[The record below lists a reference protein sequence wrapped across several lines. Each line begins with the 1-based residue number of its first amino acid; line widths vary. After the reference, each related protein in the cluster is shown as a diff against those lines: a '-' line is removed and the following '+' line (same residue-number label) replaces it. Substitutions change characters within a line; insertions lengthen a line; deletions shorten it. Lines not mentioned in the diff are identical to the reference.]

1 MTTLILVVL
10 CVVVGAMELWAGR
23 QSREQARAFARRVD
37 ELNDQVTKQN
47 SVLVTVGEQLTAE
60 LSRVKRDVLPA
71 LDSRLRD
78 NSGQVEELARLVH
91 QADSYLRS
99 QSGRLQELEQ
109 QRVTLAALRRK
120 LGEMETSVRAV
131 AAGSGAAVAGRVDEA
146 ISRLAEVER
155 GGAEMLE
162 LQRAL
167 TRTLEDVE
175 DVVAELLQYTEGELD
190 SAVSSALAGRPRVGG
205 DGLSVTAT
213 GRLWSRDEQ
222 LQDILGEMYEACL
235 RANGLQVRFRTVED
249 ADGAGPGVPEHRRY
263 FLGGRR
269 MEELAGA
276 FTALLISTGADLPP
290 GGSGAPAGGLS
301 RDPGP
306 SRGRGPG
313 SGRGPG
319 AGSGLGSGRGP
330 GAGSGLGS
338 GRGPGHVV
346 PAGRAPEDE
355 AALKSLLRVLYE
367 SEGAVAQIGPL
378 LAVRTREELVAA
390 VLDPAQSLELENDE
404 VFWDPATAIVRM
416 RRLPAHQLWE
426 LTAWGASA

>member
-1 MTTLILVVL
+1 MTTLVLVVL

-23 QSREQARAFARRVD
+23 QSKEQSRAFARRVD

-47 SVLVTVGEQLTAE
+47 GVLVTVGEQLTAE
-60 LSRVKRDVLPA
+60 LARVKRDVLPA

-91 QADSYLRS
+91 QADSYVRS

-109 QRVTLAALRRK
+109 QRITLAALRRK
-120 LGEMETSVRAV
+120 LGEMENSVRSV
-131 AAGSGAAVAGRVDEA
+131 TAGGGAEVAGRVDEA
-146 ISRLAEVER
+146 VARLAEVER

-175 DVVAELLQYTEGELD
+175 DVVAELLRYTEGELD
-190 SAVSSALAGRPRVGG
+190 SAVASALAGRPRVGG

-213 GRLWSRDEQ
+213 GRLWSRDDQ
-222 LQDILGEMYEACL
+222 LQDILGELYEACL

-249 ADGAGPGVPEHRRY
+249 ADGQGPGAPDHRRY
-263 FLGGRR
+263 FLGGRH

-276 FTALLISTGADLPP
+276 FTALLISTGADLTP
-290 GGSGAPAGGLS
+290 GGAPASFGGRTAGGLS
-301 RDPGP
+301 REP
-306 SRGRGPG
+306 SLR
-313 SGRGPG
+313 
-319 AGSGLGSGRGP
+319 A
-330 GAGSGLGS
+330 
-338 GRGPGHVV
+338 VV

-367 SEGAVAQIGPL
+367 SAGAVAQIGPL

-404 VFWDPATAIVRM
+404 VYWDPSTAIVRL

>member
-1 MTTLILVVL
+1 MTTLVLVVL
-10 CVVVGAMELWAGR
+10 CVVVGSMELWAGR
-23 QSREQARAFARRVD
+23 QSKEQARAFARRVD

-78 NSGQVEELARLVH
+78 NSGQVEELARFVH
-91 QADSYLRS
+91 QADTYLRS

-120 LGEMETSVRAV
+120 LAEMETSVRAV
-131 AAGSGAAVAGRVDEA
+131 TAGGGAAVAGRVDEA
-146 ISRLAEVER
+146 IARLTEVER

-249 ADGAGPGVPEHRRY
+249 ADGAGPGVPDHRRY

-276 FTALLISTGADLPP
+276 FTALLISTGADLPN
-290 GGSGAPAGGLS
+290 GGSPAPPGGLS
-301 RDPGP
+301 RDPGA
-306 SRGRGPG
+306 S
-313 SGRGPG
+313 
-319 AGSGLGSGRGP
+319 
-330 GAGSGLGS
+330 
-338 GRGPGHVV
+338 
-346 PAGRAPEDE
+346 PALGRAPEDE

-367 SEGAVAQIGPL
+367 SAGAVAQIGPL

-390 VLDPAQSLELENDE
+390 VLDPGQSLELENDE
-404 VFWDPATAIVRM
+404 VFWDPSTAIVRL
-416 RRLPAHQLWE
+416 RRLPTHQLWE